1 MFAFFSI
8 SVTKLS
14 LAKIGGITGIFSRY
28 KKFEKLTNAFL
39 LVIMDYLVIFQ
50 GFFNLNFR

>member
-14 LAKIGGITGIFSRY
+14 LTKTDGITGIFSRY